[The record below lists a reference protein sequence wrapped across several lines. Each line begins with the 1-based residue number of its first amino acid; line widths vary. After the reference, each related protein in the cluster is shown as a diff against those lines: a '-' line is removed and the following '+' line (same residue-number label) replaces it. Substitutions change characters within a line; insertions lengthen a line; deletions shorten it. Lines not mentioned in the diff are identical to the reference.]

1 MRVGYEDDL
10 EAEQQS
16 AGLKND
22 IQTLERQPVLNSHQA
37 ASMNELTKLS
47 DQFLLMMHLK
57 RLKSREFLKLEGTDQ
72 PSCCKGLGKGK
83 KETDECLSWWGYQCP
98 YAVYMPN
105 RPPQSRSVLPEPRTT
120 DYDELETNPTEKNI
134 DEMNLYKSLR
144 NRTGPAQMPFF
155 VVSFQAGEFFK
166 AAQSIA
172 AAQHSEASS
181 QQAAEDSL
189 ETPLLKDQD
198 STDQS
203 KQVKLGFLTGL
214 VPKGRA
220 LAFERILFRAT
231 RGNVFLRQSSV
242 DVIDPT
248 SGEKV
253 EKNVFVVFF
262 SGERAKS
269 KILKICEAF
278 GANRYP
284 YAEDLGKQT
293 QMITEVLTILL
304 FYLLE
309 HSFPGQSYLCSLIV
323 LLSLV

>member
-1 MRVGYEDDL
+1 MRNPSFKYDSDSKRAVSLVHYDMQMNGLLKSFIGSNHCKIVVKDKKKQKDPSKGKDRRQKVSERDIESGGYNAKPKRENGTSSYT
-10 EAEQQS
+10 QS
-16 AGLKND
+16 STPLSKSPLDMD
-22 IQTLERQPVLNSHQA
+22 ILTLERQPVLNSHQA

-47 DQFLLMMHLK
+47 DQISVDDAFK
-57 RLKSREFLKLEGTDQ
+57 GITR
-72 PSCCKGLGKGK
+72 SCCKGLRKGK
-83 KETDECLSWWGYQCP
+83 KESDECLSWWGYQ
-98 YAVYMPN
+98 
-105 RPPQSRSVLPEPRTT
+105 
-120 DYDELETNPTEKNI
+120 
-134 DEMNLYKSLR
+134 
-144 NRTGPAQMPFF
+144 
-155 VVSFQAGEFFK
+155 FFK

-189 ETPLLKDQD
+189 ETPLLKDQ
-198 STDQS
+198 
-203 KQVKLGFLTGL
+203 
-214 VPKGRA
+214 
-220 LAFERILFRAT
+220 
-231 RGNVFLRQSSV
+231 
-242 DVIDPT
+242 
-248 SGEKV
+248 V

-262 SGERAKS
+262 SRERAKS